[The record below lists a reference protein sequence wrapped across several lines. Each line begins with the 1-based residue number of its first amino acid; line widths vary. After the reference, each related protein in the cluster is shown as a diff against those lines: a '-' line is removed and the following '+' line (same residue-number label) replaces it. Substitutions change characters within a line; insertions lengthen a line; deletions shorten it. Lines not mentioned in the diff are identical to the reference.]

1 MDRHW
6 KRQPGLKQSG
16 CGLSEGSLRRSA
28 LWFIATTFAVKVCQ
42 SALYQP
48 KPPGLGSKCPELIF
62 ERSAAALQ
70 TSFTTAATSC
80 KFSSTSGNTFPPI
93 QSEKTTCGFTR
104 TGLRMSVSLAKTETR
119 PLRLDWISSSVG
131 YKGNIIFRS
140 VQRCEEPSR
149 RLRGALETSSR
160 SSFSLCL
167 IQKTKRPSWMQFLE
181 ASTSNRSMTKHPP
194 RFSMATRPEE
204 AVRGSK
210 IITTRAFH
218 VWWMSFRSC
227 SGPNAGGGQATE
239 LRLALAFPR
248 LFTFMSKYDRSADA
262 RVGGVFGRY
271 PPEVQCFDTPLLYSN
286 TNHNGPR
293 INKGTPQGN
302 PHVRFH
308 DMLNELR
315 SNKYHHEQLGKP
327 PRNPRLPLLGLLAI
341 LLARLTLSL
350 TPRRLPSKQ
359 WCTIRKCPGQY
370 RRIRGARARGI
381 KDSPCKRQQPRT
393 ARRTGGSHPHLLFVL
408 LLLILLHSAQAA
420 PRSRSALKPPRKLAF
435 LRARAHS
442 QTCAQVPYRG
452 RLHEASTLGT
462 TRHFVTTPATSRKAK
477 PSLSR
482 HGLRVVTW
490 NSGGLHPTR
499 WAELLQW
506 LQDEATQ
513 NRPVHICLVQE
524 THWTSSSEFTD
535 SSWVC
540 VHSST
545 GSREGGVLA
554 TLNKCSFKDCPVKL
568 AELSP
573 GRLQHIRIGTTP
585 PIDLLNVYQYAWNPA
600 KKELQRQ
607 SPIQSSCC

>member
-1 MDRHW
+1 MLYIMDRHW
-6 KRQPGLKQSG
+6 KRRPGLKQSG

-93 QSEKTTCGFTR
+93 QSERTTCGSTR

-119 PLRLDWISSSVG
+119 PLRLDWTSSSVG

-140 VQRCEEPSR
+140 VQWCAEPSR
-149 RLRGALETSSR
+149 RLRGALETPSH

-167 IQKTKRPSWMQFLE
+167 IQKTKRPSWMQLLE
-181 ASTSNRSMTKHPP
+181 ASTSNRSRPKHPP

-204 AVRGSK
+204 AVRSSK
-210 IITTRAFH
+210 ITTTLALH
-218 VWWMSFRSC
+218 IWWMSFRSC

-239 LRLALAFPR
+239 LRLAQAFPR
-248 LFTFMSKYDRSADA
+248 LSTLMSKYDRSADA

-271 PPEVQCFDTPLLYSN
+271 PPEVQCFDTPLLYRN
-286 TNHNGPR
+286 TNQNGPR

-308 DMLNELR
+308 EMSNELR
-315 SNKYHHEQLGKP
+315 PNQYHQEKLGKP
-327 PRNPRLPLLGLLAI
+327 PRNPRLPLLGLLAT
-341 LLARLTLSL
+341 LLIRLALSF

-359 WCTIRKCPGQY
+359 WVPLGNARDNIAESAVFEPGAS
-370 RRIRGARARGI
+370 RT
-381 KDSPCKRQQPRT
+381 PT
-393 ARRTGGSHPHLLFVL
+393 ARRTGGSHPQLLFVL
-408 LLLILLHSAQAA
+408 LLLVLLHSAQAA

-452 RLHEASTLGT
+452 RFHEASTLGT
-462 TRHFVTTPATSRKAK
+462 TRHIVTTPATSRKAK

-524 THWTSSSEFTD
+524 THWTSSS
-535 SSWVC
+535 
-540 VHSST
+540 
-545 GSREGGVLA
+545 A
-554 TLNKCSFKDCPVKL
+554 
-568 AELSP
+568 
-573 GRLQHIRIGTTP
+573 LQHGFQRRGSP
-585 PIDLLNVYQYAWNPA
+585 CYA
-600 KKELQRQ
+600 KQQFL
-607 SPIQSSCC
+607 